1 MAISDVGPGM
11 SNVRRSDVNWPD
23 SMPALV
29 GPMIHPWAHLEP
41 LRVDG
46 HGHLYVFPFIPGSW
60 DRPEQPVDVYST
72 DGEHLFSGM
81 IPMVR
86 WESARGD
93 YVYGIR
99 RDPDTD
105 ESTAVRYRLI
115 EPF

>member
-1 MAISDVGPGM
+1 
-11 SNVRRSDVNWPD
+11 
-23 SMPALV
+23 
-29 GPMIHPWAHLEP
+29 
-41 LRVDG
+41 
-46 HGHLYVFPFIPGSW
+46 GHLYVFPFIPGSW